1 MRIRAIPGPKIGTW
15 GIQIRGTCRRM
26 WDTLLRR
33 DKSRDIDAELDAH
46 IAMHTDAGVEAG
58 LDPAAARRQALLR
71 LGGREQ
77 VRQAHRDGR
86 VLLWLENFAQDLRY
100 GVRTLMH
107 APGFTVTAVLTV
119 GLGIGACTA
128 IFSLVNAVL
137 IRSLPYGDPE
147 RLVYLFSPNPAL
159 KIPPEV
165 VCPSYGDFYDL
176 KRESQSYADMSSFE
190 QAQFGVMQQG
200 VMQHIGGARVDED
213 FFASLQSMPE
223 LGRTFAAED
232 NQPAHAKVVVIS
244 HALWVSMFGASPD
257 VLRRSIQLNEFT
269 NPANYQIVGVMPPK
283 FEYPFKS
290 DLPYGDSH
298 IQSTQIWVP
307 LALDTK
313 ARSSRALGN
322 NVSVARLRPGVTI
335 HQAQAEMSG
344 IMAGLDKAYAA
355 DPRDAGLPREWGAL
369 VESFSG
375 ISIGPVRP
383 LMRLLLAAVG
393 LVLLIACGNVANLL
407 LARAAE
413 RARELGVRA
422 ALGAGRGRMVRQL
435 LTESMLV
442 GIGGCGAGI
451 VLALL
456 FLRLL
461 PKLDPGNI
469 PRLNEASLDVR
480 VFAVAILAS
489 LLTSLLAGLMPAV
502 GASRMQLTEFLK
514 AHATHGRG
522 AGHSRVQSG
531 LIVAQTAMVV
541 VLLAGAGLL
550 IRSYINVAS
559 VDTGFTRSA
568 VTFHV
573 SIDQHYAPEKQRDFY
588 KELMT
593 KLEALPGVQAA
604 GGVNNLPLS
613 NSESIGF
620 LWIDGFPN
628 KEFQQTEGRV
638 VTPHYFEAMQI
649 PLVSGRSFTEAD
661 TTGKQPGPTI
671 INQKF
676 AATYFPD
683 RNPIGGRISTDDK
696 HAQWSTVVG
705 VVADVR
711 HMSLEEE
718 PQPQMYGVGYDFG
731 DRSIAVRSSLPPATV
746 ENEIRATLKSIDPSI
761 AAADIHTMGDLVSIA
776 TARRRFQTSL
786 LSVFAGIALIM
797 ALVGLSG
804 LMTFSVNRRTR
815 EVGIRMALGAE
826 RRDVLLLILRN
837 AWVLVMCGL
846 ALGLVCTWLA
856 TRLLKSFLFGVS
868 QHDPLTVVVVSVLL
882 VACGLLAAF
891 APARRAAS
899 IDPMQALRTE

>member
-1 MRIRAIPGPKIGTW
+1 
-15 GIQIRGTCRRM
+15 M
-26 WDTLLRR
+26 WETLWHREAAR
-33 DKSRDIDAELDAH
+33 DLDAELDAH

-58 LDPAAARRQALLR
+58 LDPVEARRQALLR
-71 LGGREQ
+71 LGGKEQ

-86 VLLWLENFAQDLRY
+86 GLLWLENFAQDVHY
-100 GVRTLMH
+100 GARTLLR
-107 APGFTVTAVLTV
+107 ATGFTITAVLTV

-147 RLVYLFSPNPAL
+147 RLVYLFTPNPAL

-165 VCPSYGDFYDL
+165 ICPSYGDFYDL
-176 KRESQSYADMSSFE
+176 KRESKSYADMSNFE
-190 QAQFGVMQQG
+190 QAQFSVMQQG

-213 FFASLQSMPE
+213 FFPTLQSTAE
-223 LGRTFAAED
+223 LGRTFAGED
-232 NQPAHAKVVVIS
+232 NQPAHAKVAVIS
-244 HALWVSMFGASPD
+244 HSLWVSMFGASAD
-257 VLRRSIQLNEFT
+257 ALNHSIELNG
-269 NPANYQIVGVMPPK
+269 ASYQIVGVMPLE

-298 IQSTQIWVP
+298 VPSTQIWVP
-307 LALDTK
+307 LALDAK

-322 NVSVARLRPGVTI
+322 NVSVARLRSGVTI

-344 IMAGLDKAYAA
+344 IMARLDKEYAA
-355 DPRDAGLPREWGAL
+355 DPRDAELPREWGAL
-369 VESFSG
+369 VESFTG

-383 LMRLLLAAVG
+383 LMQLLLAAVG

-413 RARELGVRA
+413 RARERGVRA

-442 GIGGCGAGI
+442 GVAGCGVGI
-451 VLALL
+451 VLAVL

-469 PRLNEASLDVR
+469 PRLNEASLDAR
-480 VFAVAILAS
+480 VFVVAVGAAIV
-489 LLTSLLAGLMPAV
+489 TSLLAGLMPAI
-502 GASRMQLTEFLK
+502 GASRMELTEFLK
-514 AHATHGRG
+514 SHATRGRS
-522 AGHSRVQSG
+522 AGHSRLQST

-541 VLLAGAGLL
+541 VLLAGAALL
-550 IRSYINVAS
+550 IRSYINVES
-559 VDTGFTRSA
+559 VDTGYTRSA

-573 SIDQHYAPEKQRDFY
+573 SLDQRYSKSEQHVAFY
-588 KELMT
+588 KDLMA

-604 GGVNNLPLS
+604 GSVNYLPLT
-613 NSESIGF
+613 NSESLDFI
-620 LWIDGFPN
+620 WVDGFDN
-628 KEFQQTEGRV
+628 RDYHQTEGRD
-638 VTPHYFEAMQI
+638 VTPHYFAAMNI
-649 PLVSGRSFTEAD
+649 PLVAGRYFMGAD
-661 TTGKQPGPTI
+661 AFATANRPVI

-676 AATYFPD
+676 AETFFLN
-683 RNPIGGRISTDDK
+683 RNPIGGRITGDPK
-696 HAQWSTVVG
+696 RARWWTVVG

-711 HMSLEEE
+711 HTSLEED
-718 PQPQMYGVGYDFG
+718 PQPQMYHASYDAG
-731 DRSIAVRSSLPPATV
+731 DASVAVRSTLPPATV
-746 ENEIRATLKSIDPSI
+746 ANDIRVTLKSIDPNI
-761 AAADIHTMGDLVSIA
+761 AATDIHTMGDLVSIA

-786 LSVFAGIALIM
+786 LTVFAAIALIM

-815 EVGIRMALGAE
+815 EVGIRIALGAE

-837 AWVLVMCGL
+837 ASVLVVWGLGLGL
-846 ALGLVCTWLA
+846 ACTWMA

-891 APARRAAS
+891 VPARRAAS